1 MAQEQY
7 SRELLAKRVND
18 NKMALFKDVVVLNNG
33 MRLRKRQKT
42 EV

>member
-1 MAQEQY
+1 
-7 SRELLAKRVND
+7 LAKRVNE

-42 EV
+42 DV